1 MNLTPIKKL
10 ASYLPEL
17 SIITVAILWF
27 FNNLMG
33 TKSNINYFMIAIIA
47 LILILMLWRN
57 KVYAIIISIVLG
69 WASFY
74 MVFAVISEYRE
85 FPSGH
90 PDGIQLLVVGLL
102 IFLGLAITAGFMPMK
117 YMNQKKL

>member
-1 MNLTPIKKL
+1 MNLTQFKKI

-17 SIITVAILWF
+17 SIITLASLWF
-27 FNNLMG
+27 LDNLIG
-33 TKSNINYFMIAIIA
+33 TRSNINYFMIAIIA

-57 KVYAIIISIVLG
+57 RIYAILISIVLG
-69 WASFY
+69 LASFY
-74 MVFAVISEYRE
+74 MVLAVFSEFRE